1 MKDIERIFKEALDQH
16 EVPYQS
22 GAWEAM
28 SKRLD
33 GTTPTPFYR
42 KWWFAATVGTVL
54 VSSST
59 YFMLRE
65 QVTKPTEQTTQTT
78 VNPTVSIN
86 ETAAPLAENNTTNN
100 TSGTTSNTTDATSGT
115 LLIDPVATPDQST
128 TTVPVDNAT
137 NKTSIT
143 NPHKGTTPN
152 PTTPTPT
159 TPKTPIDGERPDASY
174 AALSLPERVCF
185 NDTWEFTNPNDQET
199 VYVTAP
205 NGKQIAVKPG
215 KTVEISANQEGAIE
229 VLSGTQKQEIAVVR
243 SNSKLYINIDSYV
256 IFDNGIPTLTFK
268 ASGNENPVQWETS
281 AKGFEVQNGDLLVH
295 PYQDKQVTAI
305 VRTTDMNGCPIE
317 EKTTLRVEQTYNLM
331 APTGFYPN
339 DFDQRKNRFMPYALT
354 KRNVGFELII
364 VDPNNGGIVF
374 KSNDATQ
381 GWDGIDQR
389 TGEMVPENSV
399 WPWRVILQQPNAGE
413 NKEYTGTIT
422 RL

>member
-28 SKRLD
+28 AKRLD

-42 KWWFAATVGTVL
+42 KWWFAATVGTIL

-65 QVTKPTEQTTQTT
+65 
-78 VNPTVSIN
+78 
-86 ETAAPLAENNTTNN
+86 ETAKPKQEITQNDVKTPVSSNEATTPLAENNPVTA
-100 TSGTTSNTTDATSGT
+100 SGTTASTSDVPTELNTVAPANTYDNGT
-115 LLIDPVATPDQST
+115 APAPN
-128 TTVPVDNAT
+128 DNLT
-137 NKTSIT
+137 NKTTAT

-152 PTTPTPT
+152 TTTSIPT
-159 TPKTPIDGERPDASY
+159 TPKTPIDGEKPAASY

-205 NGKQIAVKPG
+205 SGKQIAVKPG
-215 KTVEISANQEGAIE
+215 KTVQISANQEGAIE
-229 VLSGTQKQEIAVVR
+229 VLSGTQKQEIVVVR

-281 AKGFEVQNGDLLVH
+281 AKGFEIQNGELLVH

-305 VRTTDMNGCPIE
+305 ARTTDMNGCEVE

-374 KSNDATQ
+374 KSNDATH

-399 WPWRVILQQPNAGE
+399 WPWRVILQQPNQGE

>member
-1 MKDIERIFKEALDQH
+1 MKDIERIFKEAFDQH

-42 KWWFAATVGTVL
+42 KWWFAATVGTIL

-65 QVTKPTEQTTQTT
+65 QATKPTEPTTQTT
-78 VNPTVSIN
+78 VNPTVSNN
-86 ETAAPLAENNTTNN
+86 ETAVPLAENKS
-100 TSGTTSNTTDATSGT
+100 TSTPGTTSKTADASSGT
-115 LLIDPVATPDQST
+115 LIINPVT
-128 TTVPVDNAT
+128 TTVPNTTVTPVDNAT
-137 NKTSIT
+137 NKIT
-143 NPHKGTTPN
+143 TTIPFKGTTPN
-152 PTTPTPT
+152 PAILNPT
-159 TPKTPIDGERPDASY
+159 TPKTPIEGEKPTASY

-199 VYVTAP
+199 VYVIAP

-215 KTVEISANQEGAIE
+215 KTVEVAANQEGTIE
-229 VLSGTQKQEIAVVR
+229 VLSGMLKQEIAVVR

-256 IFDNGIPTLTFK
+256 FFDNGIPTLTFK
-268 ASGNENPVQWETS
+268 VSGNENPVQWETS
-281 AKGFEVQNGDLLVH
+281 AKGCEVQNGDLLVH

-305 VRTTDMNGCPIE
+305 ARTTDMNGCPIE

-374 KSNDATQ
+374 KSNDATH

-399 WPWRVILQQPNAGE
+399 WPWRVILQQPNQGE